1 MIKAIPI
8 LLLLFLFMAPLPQAS
23 GDIPFGIDL
32 KELERPRSAVP
43 DKRERDTTRKERSS
57 GKKLQRAGQA
67 APTKSKIGGYLRYTV
82 KPGDHVF
89 KKHGEPSGHASETR
103 PTAPPAPSSRL
114 PAAAPP
120 AVTLIC
126 PVPEQDSAATV
137 DSLLALLQIAPGRN
151 KTLEAGQETGAAFS
165 ITVDRYFEYQG
176 GRYVVSIGA
185 SDPSAYTLLRLLEA
199 AGYKVLRL
207 TGREDY
213 RGAAVRLLTAVGVAP
228 DFGRHPVQ
236 EGKGITGFLLKP
248 EDAGGRRVV
257 VSAERVGP
265 GEKWLLAP
273 GCGAR

>member
-8 LLLLFLFMAPLPQAS
+8 LLLLFLFMAPLPPAS
-23 GDIPFGIDL
+23 ADIPFGIDL
-32 KELERPRSAVP
+32 KELEGPRSAVP
-43 DKRERDTTRKERSS
+43 DKRERDKTGKERGS
-57 GKKLQRAGQA
+57 GKKMQRARQA
-67 APTKSKIGGYLRYTV
+67 APSSSKTGGYLRYTV

-89 KKHGEPSGHASETR
+89 KKQRKPSEHATGTR
-103 PTAPPAPSSRL
+103 PTAPPAPPSRL

-151 KTLEAGQETGAAFS
+151 KTLEAGPEGAACS

-176 GRYVVSIGA
+176 GRYVVSIGE
-185 SDPSAYTLLRLLEA
+185 SDPSAYTLLRVLET

-257 VSAERVGP
+257 LSAERVGP